1 MGLFGGTVFLDCGSC
16 CPASFAKAPV
26 SITAWLI
33 SLMYPHCLTRC
44 ISCFTAQ
51 MPHESV
57 EMGVVVAQPAD
68 ACKPLE
74 NDVRGKAVLV
84 RRGGCP
90 FVQKAEQVR
99 GLCLVLSCMRMGCAE
114 CC

>member
-1 MGLFGGTVFLDCGSC
+1 
-16 CPASFAKAPV
+16 
-26 SITAWLI
+26 
-33 SLMYPHCLTRC
+33 
-44 ISCFTAQ
+44 

-99 GLCLVLSCMRMGCAE
+99 GPCWHAAMFVWVVLCVVE
-114 CC
+114 

>member
-1 MGLFGGTVFLDCGSC
+1 
-16 CPASFAKAPV
+16 
-26 SITAWLI
+26 
-33 SLMYPHCLTRC
+33 
-44 ISCFTAQ
+44 
-51 MPHESV
+51 MPHESAQ
-57 EMGVVVAQPAD
+57 MGVVVAQPAD

-99 GLCLVLSCMRMGCAE
+99 GLFRVYTTVRTNVG
-114 CC
+114 

>member
-1 MGLFGGTVFLDCGSC
+1 
-16 CPASFAKAPV
+16 
-26 SITAWLI
+26 
-33 SLMYPHCLTRC
+33 
-44 ISCFTAQ
+44 
-51 MPHESV
+51 
-57 EMGVVVAQPAD
+57 MGVVVAQPAD

-99 GLCLVLSCMRMGCAE
+99 GLFRVYTTVRTNVG
-114 CC
+114 

>member
-1 MGLFGGTVFLDCGSC
+1 
-16 CPASFAKAPV
+16 
-26 SITAWLI
+26 
-33 SLMYPHCLTRC
+33 
-44 ISCFTAQ
+44 

-57 EMGVVVAQPAD
+57 EMGAVVAQPAD

-90 FVQKAEQVR
+90 FVQKAEQVS
-99 GLCLVLSCMRMGCAE
+99 GLCLVFSRMQFGLFCAVPWHLFA
-114 CC
+114 CAVKSGAVAALV

>member
-1 MGLFGGTVFLDCGSC
+1 
-16 CPASFAKAPV
+16 
-26 SITAWLI
+26 
-33 SLMYPHCLTRC
+33 
-44 ISCFTAQ
+44 

-99 GLCLVLSCMRMGCAE
+99 GLCLVFSCMRMGCSVRCRGTFCVRGE
-114 CC
+114 GWRRCCSCVMYCGRCGTVIARSSMLSAA

>member
-1 MGLFGGTVFLDCGSC
+1 
-16 CPASFAKAPV
+16 
-26 SITAWLI
+26 
-33 SLMYPHCLTRC
+33 
-44 ISCFTAQ
+44 

-90 FVQKAEQVR
+90 FVQKAEQVS
-99 GLCLVLSCMRMGCAE
+99 GLCLVFSCMQLGLFCAVPRFA
-114 CC
+114 CAVKGGAVAALV